1 MRKGFTLLEV
11 IITLLIISGAVL
23 GIFGAFNKGQA
34 LTQHNTLM
42 RQAID
47 LANSHLEVESFNG
60 ATTTVENPY
69 PELTVNKTVNRHGAV
84 SEVEVK
90 VTWSDALNKNSEVV
104 LTRNYYKKVN

>member
-11 IITLLIISGAVL
+11 IITLVLLSSSIL
-23 GIFGAFNKGQA
+23 GIFTVFNKGQA
-34 LTQHNTLM
+34 ITQHNTLM

-60 ATTTVENPY
+60 AVITVENPY

-90 VTWSDALNKNSEVV
+90 VTWSDALNKNSEIV
-104 LTRNYYKKVN
+104 LTRNYYKKIN